1 MAYVSI
7 THLGW
12 MEWTTCPKT
21 TFRYIFKAYPSGTFW
36 YHSHVGTQRTDG
48 LFGAFIVL
56 ERNMEEIYKQLGNF
70 LDEPEKYVISVSDWY
85 PHSASN
91 YVSEDFPVGGM
102 FY

>member
-1 MAYVSI
+1 
-7 THLGW
+7 
-12 MEWTTCPKT
+12 
-21 TFRYIFKAYPSGTFW
+21 
-36 YHSHVGTQRTDG
+36 
-48 LFGAFIVL
+48 
-56 ERNMEEIYKQLGNF
+56 MEEIYKQLGNF